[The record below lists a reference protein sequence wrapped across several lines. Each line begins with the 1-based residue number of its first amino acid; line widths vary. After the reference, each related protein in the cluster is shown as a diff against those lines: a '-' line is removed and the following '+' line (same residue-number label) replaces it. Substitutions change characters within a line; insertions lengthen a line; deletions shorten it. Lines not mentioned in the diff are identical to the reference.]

1 MNSSLFKFS
10 ARIYGR
16 TVFATIINFF
26 VYFSIIMVA
35 TVLSNTE
42 GKMPAVAL
50 NIVNTIAL
58 IVELV
63 IYAATV
69 FTPVWD
75 RGYKDS
81 NAVTYHHKQEN
92 LFTGVLIGLIA
103 SIPAFLG
110 YLVLIA
116 EKAVGFFSALPAWY
130 RIVNMT
136 FYPLL
141 SWFFGA
147 AATEGSA
154 VLSWSAVM
162 YSALPLLV
170 LPLVCG
176 VAYVL
181 GYKGISVHEKL
192 VYKQKK

>member
-1 MNSSLFKFS
+1 MKSSLFKFC

-42 GKMPAVAL
+42 GKMPALAL
-50 NIVNTIAL
+50 NIVNAFAL
-58 IVELV
+58 AVELV
-63 IYAATV
+63 IFVVTV

-81 NAVTYHHKQEN
+81 NAVAYHHKEEN
-92 LFTGVLIGLIA
+92 LFTGVIIGAIA
-103 SIPAFLG
+103 TIPAFLG
-110 YLVLIA
+110 YLVLVA
-116 EKAVGFFSALPAWY
+116 EKTVGFFSALPAWY

-136 FYPLL
+136 FYPFFNWL
-141 SWFFGA
+141 FGA

-154 VLSWSAVM
+154 VLSWSAVVW
-162 YSALPLLV
+162 SAIPLLV
-170 LPLVCG
+170 LPIVCG

-181 GYKGISVHEKL
+181 GYKGISIHEKL

>member
-1 MNSSLFKFS
+1 MKSSLFKFS

-42 GKMPAVAL
+42 GKMPALAL
-50 NIVNTIAL
+50 NIVNAVAL
-58 IVELV
+58 AVELI
-63 IYAATV
+63 IYVVTV
-69 FTPVWD
+69 FNPVWD

-81 NAVTYHHKQEN
+81 NAVAYHHKQEN
-92 LFTGVLIGLIA
+92 LFTGVIIGLIA
-103 SIPAFLG
+103 SVPAFLG
-110 YLVLIA
+110 YLALIV

-141 SWFFGA
+141 SWLFGA

-154 VLSWSAVM
+154 ALSWSAVVW
-162 YSALPLLV
+162 SAAHLLV
-170 LPLVCG
+170 LPIACG
-176 VAYVL
+176 VAYLL